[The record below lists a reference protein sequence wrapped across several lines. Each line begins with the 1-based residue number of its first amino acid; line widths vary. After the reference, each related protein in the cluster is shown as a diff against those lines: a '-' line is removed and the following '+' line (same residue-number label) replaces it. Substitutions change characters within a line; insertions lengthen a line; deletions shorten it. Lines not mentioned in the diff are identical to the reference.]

1 MHLKSRAEAGRRRGA
16 VRRPTVGGRLKTMV
30 HVDSQRGRCAGA
42 GGALTRHMQ
51 QHGGIEP
58 AAETD
63 GETELV
69 AAKSGRFTRGVERRA

>member
-1 MHLKSRAEAGRRRGA
+1 
-16 VRRPTVGGRLKTMV
+16 MV

-51 QHGGIEP
+51 QHSGIEP